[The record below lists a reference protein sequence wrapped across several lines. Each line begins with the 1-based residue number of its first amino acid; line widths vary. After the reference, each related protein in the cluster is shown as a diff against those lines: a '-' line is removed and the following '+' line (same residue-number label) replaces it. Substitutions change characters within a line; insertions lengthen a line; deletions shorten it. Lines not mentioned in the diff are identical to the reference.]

1 MAYVAKG
8 VGKSA
13 TQFKAGQS
21 GNPNGRPK
29 DSKNA
34 LTLQIKDMILN
45 ALDKAGGVDYLVAQA
60 DKNPTAFL
68 TLVGKV
74 LPLQVDA
81 EHSGTIVAQVI
92 FKGLND

>member
-45 ALDKAGGVDYLVAQA
+45 ALDQAGGVDYLVLQA